1 VPAGDQRARNTPFG
15 PWQMIVACV
24 TMPGVD
30 PIVTA
35 QGIDASPGVVIPIV
49 IVAIVIG
56 VLGVTFRTALLAG
69 VDELADL
76 WREYAPI
83 AAQKVLGRRPGMPET
98 PWFCDRCHSRNGAP
112 VTLCYSCGARR
123 EHAEAEV
130 PDAEEPAGSSAGL
143 SARTRRRG

>member
-1 VPAGDQRARNTPFG
+1 MAVGRGRRHHA
-15 PWQMIVACV
+15 
-24 TMPGVD
+24 GVD

-35 QGIDASPGVVIPIV
+35 DGINASPEVVVPIV
-49 IVAIVIG
+49 IFALVVG
-56 VLGVTFRTALLAG
+56 VLGVTFRRALLAV

-76 WREYAPI
+76 WRVYAPV
-83 AAQKVLGRRPGMPET
+83 AARKVLGRRPGMPET

-123 EHAEAEV
+123 EEAEDQV
-130 PDAEEPAGSSAGL
+130 PDSEEPAGSSAGL